1 MRLDSKMWRYRC
13 GCWVLCSPWLWLG
26 YAELATCTSQLGNVN
41 FWIWQSGLEKQVNWT
56 WQKYPGSV
64 IHTSIL
70 DLKFGVEHHAEDPL
84 HFERMLISKA
94 EDPLHFERTLISKA
108 PSKFAY
114 SFWKVQQLDSL
125 VLHSYNCFILSIDTF
140 SYLYKIIGVCTCL
153 IW

>member
-1 MRLDSKMWRYRC
+1 MRLDWKMWGYRC

-26 YAELATCTSQLGNVN
+26 YAELATCTSQSGNVN

-84 HFERMLISKA
+84 HFEQMLISKA
-94 EDPLHFERTLISKA
+94 EA
-108 PSKFAY
+108 
-114 SFWKVQQLDSL
+114 
-125 VLHSYNCFILSIDTF
+125 HSVKQRIRFILKECLSVKHQVSLLILLLKSSTTGFISIALVQLFYIKHWYDF
-140 SYLYKIIGVCTCL
+140 LL
-153 IW
+153 I